1 MAIIQR
7 NNLDIYNDVAADW
20 WSDDIRWVRTTARPF
35 VKTGD

>member
-20 WSDDIRWVRTTARPF
+20 WSDDILSLIHI
-35 VKTGD
+35 